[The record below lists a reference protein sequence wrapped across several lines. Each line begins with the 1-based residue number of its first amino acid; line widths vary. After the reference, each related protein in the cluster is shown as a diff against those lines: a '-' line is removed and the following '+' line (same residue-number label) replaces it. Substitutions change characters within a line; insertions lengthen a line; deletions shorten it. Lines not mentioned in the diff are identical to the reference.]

1 MLTGS
6 HLMCRLLPYC
16 ESQCTMRHCPCQFI
30 FFRSGVCLGRKG
42 GERAGSEEREEKIKK
57 VLTHGVS
64 CGIINP
70 ALRTVRYARV
80 VELVDSLASGASARK
95 GVRVRLPP
103 RAPKRKTSAYS
114 RCLSFWV
121 PPPVR
126 RLHPSVIEMLGR
138 NEFALRQGFGLK
150 AKTLVRAKRA
160 PSEMGPHMSRA
171 DHSDIILSSVVIR
184 HKFVSFL
191 SPERGKT
198 QNNFRILSRFF
209 SADKSRNAQGRGVL
223 FHLCLCTKI
232 WYNK

>member
-1 MLTGS
+1 MWAAQVCRPYREKRRRTPPKKREEIPAVPEKEQRGS
-6 HLMCRLLPYC
+6 NLQRAKKRLLLVVGFLSPGD
-16 ESQCTMRHCPCQFI
+16 SQAQLVQLLVVRPQN
-30 FFRSGVCLGRKG
+30 
-42 GERAGSEEREEKIKK
+42 AGILWGPVGIK
-57 VLTHGVS
+57 
-64 CGIINP
+64 
-70 ALRTVRYARV
+70 
-80 VELVDSLASGASARK
+80 
-95 GVRVRLPP
+95 
-103 RAPKRKTSAYS
+103 
-114 RCLSFWV
+114 
-121 PPPVR
+121 
-126 RLHPSVIEMLGR
+126 MLGR

-160 PSEMGPHMSRA
+160 PSEMGPHMPRA